1 MFVREDRTE
10 KEGLLCEK
18 QSSHM
23 NRRSFSNVDGTR
35 VEMSASNTDYNLHDS
50 DETLSS
56 LAPKSIELS
65 FVEKESNILLDKQLW
80 LCACLTA
87 TSLIAFA
94 SSLDA
99 TSNFNRDFY
108 ADADEAEESDL
119 RDEQNSTNEGVS
131 SEHVYTVVLLL
142 VNLLLSSLLCFCAAG
157 VLVSNKIYNTLS
169 SILLLSWAAVGAI
182 IFQSKSGLVIDSFGY
197 VRCANLF
204 FSVWGSML
212 VALVIFFRGPGCKI
226 RRVVVHRGADSGRLH
241 LWSSLCLMSLVAFI
255 SSVNLFECHCLN
267 YSDTEGMNQRY
278 WKFPWDE
285 EELCA
290 GTRIGAIGL
299 STTILEFQ
307 M

>member
-1 MFVREDRTE
+1 MFLHEDRIE
-10 KEGLLCEK
+10 KEGLLCEEE
-18 QSSHM
+18 SSHM
-23 NRRSFSNVDGTR
+23 NRRSCSSADGTR
-35 VEMSASNTDYNLHDS
+35 IEMSVSNTDYNLHDS
-50 DETLSS
+50 DETPSS
-56 LAPKSIELS
+56 LAPKSIEIS
-65 FVEKESNILLDKQLW
+65 FVEKESNVLLDKQLW

-87 TSLIAFA
+87 TSLIAFVSA
-94 SSLDA
+94 LDA
-99 TSNFNRDFY
+99 ISNFNRDFY
-108 ADADEAEESDL
+108 ADTDVDEEADL

-169 SILLLSWAAVGAI
+169 SVLLLTWATACAI
-182 IFQSKSGLVIDSFGY
+182 VFQSKSGLAIDSFGY

-226 RRVVVHRGADSGRLH
+226 RRIVVHRGADSGRLH

-255 SSVNLFECHCLN
+255 SSVNLFKCHCLN

-290 GTRIGAIGL
+290 GTKIGAIGL
-299 STTILEFQ
+299 SVSILESQ
-307 M
+307 L